1 MGYLVWTKDLETGIE
16 VIDGQHERIVD
27 YINKLH
33 DARLD
38 NDTNAIGDIIAATV
52 DYTMSHFSFEE
63 ALIEDAGYEFVRPHK
78 KVHELFIRRVTEF
91 QDRYKNGEDISAE
104 LHNLL
109 ARWLFNHI
117 RNDDAAYVK
126 AVKSNMLE
134 LTADKEK
141 HGWMAR
147 SFKKFFPGKQ

>member
-1 MGYLVWTKDLETGIE
+1 MGRLLWTADLETGIK

-33 DARLD
+33 DARINKD
-38 NDTNAIGDIIAATV
+38 KAAISDIIDATV
-52 DYTMSHFSFEE
+52 DYTLSHFSFEE

-78 KVHELFIRRVTEF
+78 KVHELFIRRVSEF
-91 QDRYKNGEDISAE
+91 QERFKKGEDISEE
-104 LHNLL
+104 LHDLL

-126 AVKSNMLE
+126 AVKNNIISM
-134 LTADKEK
+134 TSDDKK
-141 HGWMAR
+141 NGWLAK
-147 SFKKFFPGKQ
+147 SFKKFFK

>member
-1 MGYLVWTKDLETGIE
+1 MGYLVWTKELETGIE

-33 DARLD
+33 DARLN
-38 NDTNAIGDIIAATV
+38 NDLTAIGDIIAATV
-52 DYTMSHFSFEE
+52 DYTLSHFSFEE

-78 KVHELFIRRVTEF
+78 KVHELFIRRVSEF
-91 QDRYKNGEDISAE
+91 QDRFKNGEDISAE
-104 LHNLL
+104 LHDLL

-126 AVKSNMLE
+126 AVKINMLE
-134 LTADKEK
+134 IAADK
-141 HGWMAR
+141 
-147 SFKKFFPGKQ
+147 GKQGGFAKSLKRLFGGK

>member
-1 MGYLVWTKDLETGIE
+1 MGYLVWTKELETGIE

-33 DARLD
+33 DARLN
-38 NDTNAIGDIIAATV
+38 NDLSAIGDIIAATV

-78 KVHELFIRRVTEF
+78 KVHELFIRRVSEF
-91 QDRYKNGEDISAE
+91 QDRFKSGEDISAE
-104 LHNLL
+104 LHDLL

-126 AVKSNMLE
+126 AVRNNMRE
-134 LTADKEK
+134 IAADKQK
-141 HGWMAR
+141 QGGFGKSLKR
-147 SFKKFFPGKQ
+147 FFGGN

>member
-1 MGYLVWTKDLETGIE
+1 MGYLVWTKELETGIE

-33 DARLD
+33 DARLN
-38 NDTNAIGDIIAATV
+38 NDLSAIGDIIAATV

-78 KVHELFIRRVTEF
+78 KVHELFIRRVSEF
-91 QDRYKNGEDISAE
+91 QDRFKSGEDISAE
-104 LHNLL
+104 LHDLL

-126 AVKSNMLE
+126 AVRNNMRE
-134 LTADKEK
+134 IAADKQK
-141 HGWMAR
+141 
-147 SFKKFFPGKQ
+147 

>member
-1 MGYLVWTKDLETGIE
+1 MGYLVWTKELETGIE

-33 DARLD
+33 DARLN
-38 NDTNAIGDIIAATV
+38 NDLSAIGDIIAATV

-78 KVHELFIRRVTEF
+78 KVHELFIRRVSEF
-91 QDRYKNGEDISAE
+91 QDRFKSGEDISAE
-104 LHNLL
+104 LHDLL

-126 AVKSNMLE
+126 AVRNNMREIAADNQKQGGFGKSL
-134 LTADKEK
+134 K
-141 HGWMAR
+141 R
-147 SFKKFFPGKQ
+147 FFGGK